1 MRILFL
7 SPSYAPKLGGVE
19 IHAQRVAE
27 ILAAQGHEVVV
38 LTTSHAPHLPSKEV
52 LSGVKVVRAPFFA
65 SNKKL
70 GMWRWMATQFREIIT
85 ADIVHVHDVMW
96 WLAPFLPFL
105 FWKPIHLTHHGWEG
119 QFPVPTKNKL
129 QRWLWARSARSLTHI
144 GAWIQEFYWE
154 KPDLILYGGSDDVDL
169 PKSVSDSH
177 PIVFLGRLESE
188 NDVSLYIHAA
198 KIIKKKLPHQQ
209 FLFVGDGSLRAE
221 AEKVGKVTGMV
232 PDPAQYLQNARIVWS
247 ASYLSMLQAQR
258 AGKVVGAMYSHD
270 LKKRY
275 LETYPG
281 RSAMI
286 LHFDPQKFSELC
298 IDMLQNVS
306 ERKKK
311 QQVAYAWASQQT
323 WKKVAE
329 QYLRLW

>member
-38 LTTSHAPHLPSKEV
+38 LTTSHAPHLPRKEV
-52 LSGVKVVRAPFFA
+52 LSGVKVVRAPFLA
-65 SNKKL
+65 SKKKL
-70 GMWRWMATQFREIIT
+70 GMWRWIATQFREIIT

-154 KPDLILYGGSDDVDL
+154 TPDLVIYGGSDEE
-169 PKSVSDSH
+169 VSKKNVLRSQQ
-177 PIVFLGRLESE
+177 IVFLGRLEPE
-188 NDVSLYIHAA
+188 NDILLYLEAA
-198 KIIKKKLPHQQ
+198 KIIQRKLPHQE

-232 PDPAQYLQNARIVWS
+232 PDPTIYLQDAKMVWS
-247 ASYLSMLQAQR
+247 ASYLSMIQAQR
-258 AGKVVGAMYSHD
+258 VGKVIGAMYSHA

-281 RSAMI
+281 TDSLI
-286 LHFDPQKFSELC
+286 LSSDPQKFSELC
-298 IDMLQNVS
+298 LKAPKSTKNS
-306 ERKKK
+306 
-311 QQVAYAWASQQT
+311 WAQQQT
-323 WKKVAE
+323 WPKVVN
-329 QYLRLW
+329 QYLHLWLS